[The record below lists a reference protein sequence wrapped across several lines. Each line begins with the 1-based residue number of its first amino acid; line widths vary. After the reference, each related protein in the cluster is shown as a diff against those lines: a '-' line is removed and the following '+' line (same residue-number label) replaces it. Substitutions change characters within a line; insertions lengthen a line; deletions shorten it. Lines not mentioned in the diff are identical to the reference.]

1 MSQRSE
7 EIAKGL
13 KFYVHTVFMKRESVI
28 VIERMSADA
37 LGVNC
42 QGDQNL
48 LLTNGVKN

>member
-13 KFYVHTVFMKRESVI
+13 KFYAHMVLLKRESII

-48 LLTNGVKN
+48 LLTDGVKN